1 MCLRVTL
8 CQPGIVVTRTPHW
21 LEWIF
26 AAYATWHPPGLPDSA
41 AFAWVA
47 CAQVSQYV
55 SIETNSRSFSLTKN
69 CLFIPAIALGA
80 ALLAQAQTA
89 APSQTPPPTKVGT
102 KVGIIHIQN
111 AIISTKDGQKAA
123 AELTTKFAPKKSDL
137 EKKQSAIAQLQ
148 DQLRKGSNT
157 MSDEAKQKLMREI
170 DQTTKSLNRE
180 SEDAQA
186 ELDQEQ
192 NKVMQELGQRIMAV
206 IIKYARDNGYA
217 VILDVSSQQ
226 TPVLYASDGI
236 DITQDIIA
244 LYDKNA
250 PSASS
255 ANPATPP
262 PAAAAKPAAAPP
274 KR

>member
-1 MCLRVTL
+1 LSLRRRRFHRIL
-8 CQPGIVVTRTPHW
+8 SKSAGLATR
-21 LEWIF
+21 
-26 AAYATWHPPGLPDSA
+26 
-41 AFAWVA
+41 A
-47 CAQVSQYV
+47 CAQLPQYV

-69 CLFIPAIALGA
+69 CIFLPAVALGA
-80 ALLAQAQTA
+80 ALLAQAQTG
-89 APSQTPPPTKVGT
+89 APQTPPPT

-123 AELTTKFAPKKSDL
+123 AELTTKFAPKKSEL
-137 EKKQSAIAQLQ
+137 EKKQSSIAQLQ

-157 MSDEAKQKLMREI
+157 MSEEAKQKLMREI

-250 PSASS
+250 PSAS

-274 KR
+274 KQ